1 MVTWAWGK
9 GALGGWAWEQPAAMS
24 LRPYLLGCLNFA
36 TSLNDSAL
44 ERQAPRGSNR
54 IVFSTL
60 NMLPVLS
67 QGGSLGAERS
77 CRHAS

>member
-1 MVTWAWGK
+1 
-9 GALGGWAWEQPAAMS
+9 MS

-44 ERQAPRGSNR
+44 ERRAPRGSDR

-67 QGGSLGAERS
+67 QGGSLGAEGMRS
-77 CRHAS
+77 CRCPESRSDHRQP